1 MSIKPLT
8 GIRILDFSKVL
19 AGPICTQ
26 ALQDLGAEVI
36 KVEARDVG
44 DDTRGWPPFRNGEG
58 AVFHYANRGKRSIAL
73 DLRSAEALAVVRKL
87 VESADVIVESFGPG
101 VAERLKID
109 FETLSAINPRLVYC
123 SISGYGRSGPLA
135 HGKGYDMILQA
146 FVGMCSIMGE
156 QGSGPVRAPFSPVDQ
171 GTGMQATSAILAA
184 LMQRS
189 QTGEGCHIEAS
200 LFETGMAFLGYMFQ
214 SFWERGTEPQRF
226 GCAHESLCP
235 YEAYQARDKK
245 ILIGVASEALWRR
258 LCDVLGLDG
267 MRDDPRFESN
277 AMRVQNRS
285 LVAQC
290 LNEVLAREDAA
301 HWQDLLT
308 ENGIPGAQINTFAD
322 ALNHPHTL
330 ASGILVDV
338 DSERHG
344 PMRTVGQP
352 VKFNGQRS
360 IANAPAP
367 AHGEHTRA
375 ILDELGYADEQI
387 EALRQRGVVKLA

>member
-1 MSIKPLT
+1 MSIKPLA

-73 DLRSAEALAVVRKL
+73 DLRSAEGLAVVRKL

-184 LMQRS
+184 LMQRG
-189 QTGEGCHIEAS
+189 QTGEGCRIEAS

-258 LCDVLGLDG
+258 LCDVLGLEG
-267 MRDDPRFESN
+267 MRDDPRFENN

-301 HWQDLLT
+301 HWQDLLM

-338 DSERHG
+338 DSERYG

>member
-189 QTGEGCHIEAS
+189 QTGEGCHIEA
-200 LFETGMAFLGYMFQ
+200 
-214 SFWERGTEPQRF
+214 
-226 GCAHESLCP
+226 
-235 YEAYQARDKK
+235 
-245 ILIGVASEALWRR
+245 
-258 LCDVLGLDG
+258 
-267 MRDDPRFESN
+267 
-277 AMRVQNRS
+277 
-285 LVAQC
+285 
-290 LNEVLAREDAA
+290 
-301 HWQDLLT
+301 
-308 ENGIPGAQINTFAD
+308 
-322 ALNHPHTL
+322 
-330 ASGILVDV
+330 
-338 DSERHG
+338 
-344 PMRTVGQP
+344 
-352 VKFNGQRS
+352 
-360 IANAPAP
+360 
-367 AHGEHTRA
+367 
-375 ILDELGYADEQI
+375 
-387 EALRQRGVVKLA
+387 

>member
-1 MSIKPLT
+1 MSIKPLA
-8 GIRILDFSKVL
+8 GIRVLDFSKVL

-36 KVEARDVG
+36 KVEASDTG

-58 AVFHYANRGKRSIAL
+58 AVFHYANRAKRSIAL
-73 DLRSAEALAVVRKL
+73 DLKSAEALSAVHKL
-87 VESADVIVESFGPG
+87 VESADVVVESFGPG

-109 FETLSAINPRLVYC
+109 FDTLSAINPRLVYC

-184 LMQRS
+184 LMQRG
-189 QTGEGCHIEAS
+189 QTGAGCRIEAS

-235 YEAYQARDKK
+235 YEAYQARDKQ

-258 LCDVLGLDG
+258 LCDVLGLDD

-277 AMRVQNRS
+277 AKRVQHRG
-285 LVAQC
+285 LVAQR
-290 LNEVLAREDAA
+290 LNEVLAGQDAA
-301 HWQDLLT
+301 HWQDLLL
-308 ENGIPGAQINTFAD
+308 NHGIPGAQINTFAD

-338 DSERHG
+338 DSERYG

-360 IANAPAP
+360 MATGPAP

-375 ILDELGYADEQI
+375 ILGELGYADEQI
-387 EALRQRGVVKLA
+387 ETLRRLGAVKLA